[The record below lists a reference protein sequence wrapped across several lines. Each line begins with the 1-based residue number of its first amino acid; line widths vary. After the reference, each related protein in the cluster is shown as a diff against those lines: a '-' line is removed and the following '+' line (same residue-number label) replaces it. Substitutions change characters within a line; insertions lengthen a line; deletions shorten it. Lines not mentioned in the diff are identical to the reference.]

1 MLKFIVTIIAL
12 LVTAAA
18 PALAQSE
25 ARSTAQRGVMRFDAN
40 KDGFVDKA
48 EWQSAQLSRFA
59 QRDADKDGKLS
70 ADEMAR
76 RPAGATGVLPADA
89 QNTRRTPFFRRLDA
103 DRDGFVSKT
112 EYMADADRRFGRCD
126 TNKDGR
132 INAEECRQALRR

>member
-1 MLKFIVTIIAL
+1 MLKFIAL
-12 LVTAAA
+12 IVALAATAAA

-25 ARSTAQRGVMRFDAN
+25 RSTAQRGVMRFDTN

-48 EWQSAQLSRFA
+48 EWQVAQDARFL

-76 RPAGATGVLPADA
+76 RPAGANGVLPADA
-89 QNTRRTPFFRRLDA
+89 QNTRRSPFFRRLDT
-103 DRDGFVSKT
+103 DRDGFVSKA

-126 TNKDGR
+126 TNKDSR
-132 INAEECRQALRR
+132 INSEECRQALRR